1 MGPKYYKVQK
11 IKTKINAFLAKYGY
25 PYPWNKKNEQFLIS
39 QPDFLLLILYIHC
52 RAQGDLY
59 RVQNKFEGAQQEVD
73 RLSADLEK
81 ANYMASKHK
90 DDHKSVSDEL
100 HALQE
105 EFDESRLQVNFR
117 FLGCAS
123 HAVVYHFNFLTF
135 ANAMIL

>member
-1 MGPKYYKVQK
+1 MIP
-11 IKTKINAFLAKYGY
+11 
-25 PYPWNKKNEQFLIS
+25 
-39 QPDFLLLILYIHC
+39 LLLILYVYC

-105 EFDESRLQVNFR
+105 EFDESRLQVNFID
-117 FLGCAS
+117 F
-123 HAVVYHFNFLTF
+123 
-135 ANAMIL
+135 